1 VGGSRREEVEG
12 TIMGMGVR
20 NPFHPEALRLCDIRP
35 YRSVLIRYTGD
46 LGLPE
51 YKAVVVGPITEE
63 RGIYKFPA
71 VFLLREGSLRCYMV
85 DAATI
90 GVVPYVDG
98 GWDHTRYVTAE

>member
-1 VGGSRREEVEG
+1 
-12 TIMGMGVR
+12 MR

-35 YRSVLIRYTGD
+35 YRRIFIRYTGD
-46 LGLPE
+46 LGLPD
-51 YKAVVVGPITEE
+51 YKAVVVGSPTTDDK
-63 RGIYKFPA
+63 GISKFPA
-71 VFLLREGSLRCYMV
+71 VFLLREGSLRCYTV